1 MFRLQVYLADEKA
14 DICYNADRTTPEL
27 LREAIDDM
35 GFEAYLPGRLLQS
48 VCVSC
53 ELIEG

>member
-1 MFRLQVYLADEKA
+1 MFHLQVSLADEKA
-14 DICYNADRTTPEL
+14 DICYNADKTTPEL

-48 VCVSC
+48 
-53 ELIEG
+53 IYITRAFI